1 MQQSHQERVADV
13 ARQVM
18 ARPAG
23 TRLTIRKTTPAH
35 SIRDQGYK
43 SGLHAIDV
51 SALNQIMQIDPVRRL
66 AHVEGQVTMGA
77 LSEATLA
84 QSLLPAVVP
93 EYPMFTVSGLING
106 EGIQSSAHR
115 YGVFTHTVRSIELVR
130 ADGKVITASRDAHGD
145 VFKALPESLGT
156 LGIVLA
162 ATIALVPAK
171 RFVRC
176 TYRRYRS
183 LGDYVAAFGAAL
195 EQTDFH
201 EGIVYGPRGYVLATA
216 EFVDSVDGLPLLDP
230 LRPGAE
236 YYHQHVRALANRHDV
251 SVEAMS
257 TLSYLR
263 RLERGL
269 WWQLESHADFPLLS
283 ETDWGRRHM
292 DAQVQAMYQATGFT
306 SVQVSALERD
316 RHSVNQDMGVRLEQL
331 REGIE
336 WVQAN
341 LRVYPL
347 WNCAVRTQDEDR
359 PFIGTSHVVDIGI
372 YGEPAVEDYRH
383 IRDMRA
389 LQQRVPFPSTWGV
402 SYLTW
407 DEIQAKNPERFD
419 RYERARVALNADDA
433 FLHMRDK
440 VVWIDPATP
449 SPRANRWWRL
459 DRSFGPRWRWNP
471 LAYLVI
477 AVAAI
482 SKAVWRK
489 PAITR

>member
-1 MQQSHQERVADV
+1 MLAAHQERVADV
-13 ARQVM
+13 ARQVR

-23 TRLTIRKTTPAH
+23 ARLTIRKQTPTH
-35 SIRDQGYK
+35 SIRDQAYK
-43 SGLHAIDV
+43 SGLHAVDV
-51 SALNQIMQIDPVRRL
+51 SALHHVIEIDAARRL
-66 AHVEGQVTMGA
+66 ATVEGQVTIGA
-77 LSEATLA
+77 LSEASLA
-84 QSLLPAVVP
+84 QGLLPAVVP

-115 YGVFTHTVRSIELVR
+115 YGVFTHTVRSVELVR
-130 ADGKVITASRDAHGD
+130 ADGDVITASRDAHPV
-145 VFKALPESLGT
+145 VFAALPESLGT
-156 LGIVLA
+156 LGIVTA
-162 ATIALVPAK
+162 ATIQLVPAK
-171 RFVRC
+171 PFVKC

-183 LGDYVAAFGAAL
+183 LGDYVAAFSASL
-195 EQTDFH
+195 EQPDFH
-201 EGIVYGPRGYVLATA
+201 EGIIFGPQGYVLATA
-216 EFVDSVDGLPLLDP
+216 DFVDAAGGLPQFDP
-230 LRPGAE
+230 LRPGGE
-236 YYHQHVRALANRHDV
+236 YYHQHVRAAANRRDV
-251 SVEAMS
+251 TEEVMP

-292 DAQVQAMYQATGFT
+292 DAQVDAMYQATGFASAGVT
-306 SVQVSALERD
+306 ALERD
-316 RHSVNQDMGVRLEQL
+316 RHQINQDMGVRLQDL
-331 REGIE
+331 QDGIA

-347 WNCAVRTQDEDR
+347 WNCAVRIPEDER
-359 PFIGTSHVVDIGI
+359 ATIGAPHVVDIGI
-372 YGEPAVEDYRH
+372 YGEPGIDDYRH
-383 IRDMRA
+383 VRDMRA

-407 DEIQAKNPERFD
+407 DEIRAKNPQRFD
-419 RYERARVALNADDA
+419 RYERARAELNADAA
-433 FLHMRDK
+433 FLHMKDK

-449 SPRANRWWRL
+449 SPRASKWWRL

-477 AVAAI
+477 AVAAV

-489 PAITR
+489 PAISR